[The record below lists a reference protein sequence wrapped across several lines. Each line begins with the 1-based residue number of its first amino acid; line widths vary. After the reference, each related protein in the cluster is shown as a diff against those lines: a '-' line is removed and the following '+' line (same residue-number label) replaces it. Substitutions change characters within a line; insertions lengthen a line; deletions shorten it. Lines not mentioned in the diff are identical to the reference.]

1 MEKRRNRRYSKRF
14 KVRFGVKDLALTG
27 FTNDISA
34 TGMFV
39 ATSTVMSIGQRVH
52 VEVLLEDD
60 HKLYFEG
67 VVARL
72 TLVAPELRQ
81 IMKGGFGLRFLTG
94 AELMSEMVPHL
105 KDKSR
110 IVITY
115 PSLAGYVNAFEN
127 ELRRGGCFVWTNTH
141 YPVNTIVHLEIEAE
155 FANRSVA
162 FECRVMHVV
171 NGADG
176 RFGTALMFLDQAAAL
191 LGLSALAGK

>member
-1 MEKRRNRRYSKRF
+1 MEKRRNRRYAKRF
-14 KVRFGVKDLALTG
+14 KVRFGVKDLTLTG
-27 FTNDISA
+27 FTNDVSA

-39 ATSTVMSIGQRVH
+39 VTTTQMTIGQRVH
-52 VEVLLEDD
+52 VEVLLDTD
-60 HKLYFEG
+60 QKLYFEG
-67 VVARL
+67 SVARL

-94 AELMSEMVPHL
+94 AELMGEMVPHL

-110 IVITY
+110 IVMTY
-115 PSLAGYVNAFEN
+115 PTQAGYLNAFEN
-127 ELRRGGCFVWTNTH
+127 ELRRGGVFVWTTQQ
-141 YPVNTIVHLEIEAE
+141 YTVNTIVHLEIEAE

-171 NGADG
+171 SGPDG
-176 RFGTALMFLDQAAAL
+176 RFGTALMFLDQASAL